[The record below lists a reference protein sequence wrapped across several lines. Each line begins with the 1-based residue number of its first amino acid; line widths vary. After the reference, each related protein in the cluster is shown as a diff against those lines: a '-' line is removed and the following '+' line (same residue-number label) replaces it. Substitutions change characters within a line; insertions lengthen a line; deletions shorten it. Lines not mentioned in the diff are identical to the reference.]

1 MTSSL
6 NAATPSHL
14 QPSGTLRPESKSESE
29 PTGLPAPDT
38 KISSHPI
45 EFSASGS
52 EYFRIWIVN
61 LLLIVVTLGLYL
73 PWARVRKLKYFY
85 GNTRVDGD
93 ALDFHGD
100 PKKMLRGMLLVGVFF
115 ALYSQSWSIAPLA
128 GIIGVV
134 ALLFLAPLL
143 FRAAMKFRLANT
155 SWRGMRFR
163 FVDPGTKALY
173 WCILPPLLMFSLPGA
188 FIQLSAS
195 TPEAQAAAMAK
206 AGVIVGLF
214 YLVLLALLPYFF
226 WRLKRLQHQHYAW
239 GPLQTQY
246 PSPMKD
252 TYKIF
257 GMSFLVF
264 VGAILAALVVGGIA
278 GLGFFLLSLLSIFR
292 GMGVFTTVVGIGLMY
307 LMIIAVY
314 ITPWSYFTA
323 RMQNLV
329 WSRTGNYHMRFKSD
343 LLARPYT
350 LLQIKNYLCI
360 VFTLGLYWPF
370 AVVASKRMRL
380 EAVAVRTRIGLDD
393 VVNTARQ
400 QHNDASGDIA
410 ADFFGLDIGL

>member
-1 MTSSL
+1 MSATFDATAPSTLEASSRQPM
-6 NAATPSHL
+6 AAESAI
-14 QPSGTLRPESKSESE
+14 LRAPEAAIASY
-29 PTGLPAPDT
+29 
-38 KISSHPI
+38 PI

-52 EYFRIWIVN
+52 EYLRIWIVN
-61 LLLIVVTLGLYL
+61 LLLIVVTCGLYL

-115 ALYSQSWSIAPLA
+115 ALYSQSWSIAPIA
-128 GIIGVV
+128 GIMGVV

-143 FRAAMKFRLANT
+143 FRAAMKFRLGNT

-163 FVDPGTKALY
+163 FVDPGTKAMYL
-173 WCILPPLLMFSLPGA
+173 CILPPLLMFTLPGA
-188 FIQLSAS
+188 YLQLAAA
-195 TPEAQAAAMAK
+195 TPEEQVAAMTK
-206 AGVIVGLF
+206 AGTVVGVF
-214 YLVLLALLPYFF
+214 YLVLLAVTPYFF
-226 WRLKRLQHQHYAW
+226 WSLKRLQHQHYAW

-246 PSPMKD
+246 RSPMKD

-257 GMSFLVF
+257 GKAFLAFLGSIVAAVAVGALIGLLVF
-264 VGAILAALVVGGIA
+264 LITLVLGISGGLGSLAGIA
-278 GLGFFLLSLLSIFR
+278 GIV
-292 GMGVFTTVVGIGLMY
+292 GVYL
-307 LMIIAVY
+307 LMIAGYIA
-314 ITPWSYFTA
+314 PWAYFTA
-323 RMQNLV
+323 RMQNLL
-329 WSRTGNYHMRFKSD
+329 WSRTGNQHMRFKSD
-343 LLARPYT
+343 LLAGPYM
-350 LLQIKNYLCI
+350 LLQVKNYLYI

-380 EAVAVRTRIGLDD
+380 QAVSLRTRMGLDN

-400 QHNDASGDIA
+400 QHSDASGDIA